1 MLSNEERLLQHPL
14 VQALL
19 NKKLSKFF
27 WLVYFINFSSLFGLF
42 IILMLFIL
50 YVPNPRS
57 AKCKKHSIL

>member
-1 MLSNEERLLQHPL
+1 MLSNEERLLQNPL

-27 WLVYFINFSSLFGLF
+27 WLVYFSNFLTFFALF
-42 IILMLFIL
+42 IALILFIL

-57 AKCKKHSIL
+57 AKCKKHSVL